1 MPLLSPIAGDPQ
13 RPTATGAIERTLAMT
28 TIKASCPT
36 CGEVELTPADVSLMV
51 CSHAPMSYYA
61 FSCPTCTDEV
71 RKPADDHVVSLLVSG
86 GVPAQVWE
94 LPAEVLETKA
104 GPALTYDDLLDFALE
119 LSSTDLLSAAASS
132 PVRA

>member
-1 MPLLSPIAGDPQ
+1 
-13 RPTATGAIERTLAMT
+13 MT

-36 CGEVELTPADVSLMV
+36 CGEVELTPADVALMV
-51 CSHAPMSYYA
+51 CSHAAMSYYA
-61 FSCPTCTDEV
+61 FTCPTCIEEV

-94 LPAEVLETKA
+94 LPAEALEPKTGA
-104 GPALTYDDLLDFALE
+104 VLTYDDLLDFALE
-119 LSSTDLLSAAASS
+119 LGATDLLSAAAAV

>member
-1 MPLLSPIAGDPQ
+1 
-13 RPTATGAIERTLAMT
+13 MT

-51 CSHAPMSYYA
+51 CSHAPLSYYA
-61 FSCPTCTDEV
+61 FDCRGCGDEV

-94 LPAEVLETKA
+94 LPAEAMEVKA
-104 GPALTYDDLLDFALE
+104 GPALDYDDLLDFALQ
-119 LSSTDLLSAAASS
+119 LGSTDLLASLVDRAAA
-132 PVRA
+132 

>member
-1 MPLLSPIAGDPQ
+1 
-13 RPTATGAIERTLAMT
+13 MT

-61 FSCPTCTDEV
+61 FQCGTCCEEV

-94 LPAEVLETKA
+94 MPAEALEAKS
-104 GPALTYDDLLDFALE
+104 GSVLTYDDLLDFALA
-119 LSSTDLLSAAASS
+119 LGSTEFLADAAAA